1 MKNWESEFA
10 SHILKRS
17 FDYFEEGAVHELIQT
32 ADGYEATVEGSDSYS
47 VEIAISNQT
56 LMAMSFFCSRITRL
70 TSRYVFND
78 QIVDKGLSISVSFDF
93 LSSTLSRVYSTT
105 SCPCFRSSSTS
116 L

>member
-56 LMAMSFFCSRITRL
+56 LMAMSCDCP
-70 TSRYVFND
+70 YAEDGKNCK
-78 QIVDKGLSISVSFDF
+78 DKPFEDN
-93 LSSTLSRVYSTT
+93 R
-105 SCPCFRSSSTS
+105 
-116 L
+116 

>member
-56 LMAMSFFCSRITRL
+56 LMAMSC
-70 TSRYVFND
+70 D
-78 QIVDKGLSISVSFDF
+78 
-93 LSSTLSRVYSTT
+93 
-105 SCPCFRSSSTS
+105 CPYAEDGKNCKHKPFEDNR
-116 L
+116 